1 MIWRVLAFL
10 LAISLIVLMVL
21 YVATKNKNYLEL
33 VKKITRYTI
42 REIESGADHDA
53 EAVLPPVSS
62 GADEKI
68 AALGPSD
75 AEIEKELLKEASL
88 VDQGNRK
95 VAAIKKKIIEK
106 AKKDPEMVSQLLRS
120 VLREGM

>member
-42 REIESGADHDA
+42 TAI
-53 EAVLPPVSS
+53 L
-62 GADEKI
+62 I
-68 AALGPSD
+68 T
-75 AEIEKELLKEASL
+75 L
-88 VDQGNRK
+88 V
-95 VAAIKKKIIEK
+95 IY
-106 AKKDPEMVSQLLRS
+106 LFLRITH
-120 VLREGM
+120 L

>member
-42 REIESGADHDA
+42 TAI
-53 EAVLPPVSS
+53 L
-62 GADEKI
+62 I
-68 AALGPSD
+68 
-75 AEIEKELLKEASL
+75 IL
-88 VDQGNRK
+88 V
-95 VAAIKKKIIEK
+95 IY
-106 AKKDPEMVSQLLRS
+106 LFLRITH
-120 VLREGM
+120 L

>member
-42 REIESGADHDA
+42 TAFI
-53 EAVLPPVSS
+53 
-62 GADEKI
+62 I
-68 AALGPSD
+68 T
-75 AEIEKELLKEASL
+75 L
-88 VDQGNRK
+88 V
-95 VAAIKKKIIEK
+95 IY
-106 AKKDPEMVSQLLRS
+106 LFLRITH
-120 VLREGM
+120 L

>member
-42 REIESGADHDA
+42 TAFLIT
-53 EAVLPPVSS
+53 
-62 GADEKI
+62 
-68 AALGPSD
+68 
-75 AEIEKELLKEASL
+75 L
-88 VDQGNRK
+88 V
-95 VAAIKKKIIEK
+95 IY
-106 AKKDPEMVSQLLRS
+106 LFLRITH
-120 VLREGM
+120 L

>member
-42 REIESGADHDA
+42 TAFLI
-53 EAVLPPVSS
+53 
-62 GADEKI
+62 I
-68 AALGPSD
+68 
-75 AEIEKELLKEASL
+75 L
-88 VDQGNRK
+88 V
-95 VAAIKKKIIEK
+95 IY
-106 AKKDPEMVSQLLRS
+106 LFLRITH
-120 VLREGM
+120 L